1 MKYTTFIYVF
11 FILSWKHGIIFF
23 KCLYYLYFISQ
34 EKRDFICI
42 NIYNILQIYK
52 IECFIL
58 SCPCTTCTYS
68 HTPHPHYS
76 SQRSPCSTHSVLQDY
91 FLKTSGSSSHRT
103 FVLAVSSDWNV
114 PSPSI
119 NITHSLNSN
128 SHYSINSTACHKL
141 WKNIC
146 NNILNERLIPRI

>member
-1 MKYTTFIYVF
+1 MALFSLSAYIIRVSFHRRKKRFWEVF
-11 FILSWKHGIIFF
+11 L
-23 KCLYYLYFISQ
+23 L
-34 EKRDFICI
+34 
-42 NIYNILQIYK
+42 YNILQIYE

-68 HTPHPHYS
+68 HTPHPHCS
-76 SQRSPCSTHSVLQDY
+76 SPWIHHAPPTVSFRTTSWKLQAVPATRGPLY
-91 FLKTSGSSSHRT
+91 LLFLLTQ
-103 FVLAVSSDWNV
+103 NV

-128 SHYSINSTACHKL
+128 SHYSINFTACHKL